1 MLIPCQCLREDVRRI
16 VGSVD
21 VVVLHNLPL
30 MQVIAIVV
38 AYLNMPRPGLADA
51 GGDMRERALGVG
63 VNLRRGKL
71 VRSALPGL
79 SIAGMPSISRSNFR
93 SHLASLEASE
103 QAMYSASVVDE
114 ATRSFF
120 RIAMRWHRCSE

>member
-1 MLIPCQCLREDVRRI
+1 MKSSPYPHRPSEFLMLIPCQCLREDVRRI

-38 AYLNMPRPGLADA
+38 AYFNMLRPGLADA

-63 VNLRRGKL
+63 VNLRRGEL
-71 VRSALPGL
+71 VRSLCTTWLVYSGDAVDIALQF
-79 SIAGMPSISRSNFR
+79 A
-93 SHLASLEASE
+93 
-103 QAMYSASVVDE
+103 
-114 ATRSFF
+114 
-120 RIAMRWHRCSE
+120 